1 MLYQNETRSEF
12 RKVVDKWLHNREWSE
27 GERYPFESLDGFING
42 ITELW
47 GTYGVQWVG
56 WERLGETII
65 IGGRWENEGIEFE
78 IHLNPTTNRSEFGT
92 RWRWR

>member
-12 RKVVDKWLHNREWSE
+12 RNVVDKWLHSREWCE
-27 GERYPFESLDGFING
+27 GERYPFQSLDGFINE
-42 ITELW
+42 IKELW
-47 GTYGVQWVG
+47 NPYGVQWIG

-65 IGGRWENEGIEFE
+65 IAGLWENEGTEFE
-78 IHLNPTTNRSEFGT
+78 IHLNPTIDRREFGT